1 MRDCFQQL
9 HQFGIA
15 IVRHSTLLCKVVVV
29 GWDEFADRDDTGWLA
44 LEQIYHFSTELNEL
58 GITYRA
64 LGTQKP
70 RIYKQKKSYYCTSH
84 KYSTNT
90 ALYLWIEATA

>member
-1 MRDCFQQL
+1 M
-9 HQFGIA
+9 
-15 IVRHSTLLCKVVVV
+15 VVV

-44 LEQIYHFSTELNEL
+44 FEQIYHFSTELNEL

-70 RIYKQKKSYYCTSH
+70 RIYKEKSGITVSFTSILPL
-84 KYSTNT
+84 NT
-90 ALYLWIEATA
+90 ALYLGIEATAQEKISMNIQAESFSL